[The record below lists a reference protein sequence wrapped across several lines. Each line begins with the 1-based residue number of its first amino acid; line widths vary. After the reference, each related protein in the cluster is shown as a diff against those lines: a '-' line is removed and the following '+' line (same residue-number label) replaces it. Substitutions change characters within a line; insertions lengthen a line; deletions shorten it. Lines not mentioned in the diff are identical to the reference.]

1 MSLPRHLAIIM
12 DGNGRWAEERSL
24 PRVEGHRIGALA
36 VHRTVRS
43 CRELGIGYLTL
54 YAFSAQNWARPSEE
68 VGALMQL
75 LLDYIH
81 RERREILDNDIRLK
95 TIGDTDNLPSF
106 VRLPL
111 RALISESANNRGM
124 VLTLALSYGG
134 REELVRAARTLA
146 FQVDQGERLPDDI
159 DAEAFEAAL
168 YTSGQPDP
176 DLLIRTSGEER
187 LSNFLLWQL
196 AYTELHFVPVCWPDF
211 DREHLDIAL
220 RRFATRERRFGKT
233 SAQVSEP
240 STGPRTTSDLEEPPC

>member
-36 VHRTVRS
+36 VHRPVRS

-159 DAEAFEAAL
+159 VA
-168 YTSGQPDP
+168 
-176 DLLIRTSGEER
+176 
-187 LSNFLLWQL
+187 
-196 AYTELHFVPVCWPDF
+196 
-211 DREHLDIAL
+211 
-220 RRFATRERRFGKT
+220 
-233 SAQVSEP
+233 
-240 STGPRTTSDLEEPPC
+240 

>member
-95 TIGDTDNLPSF
+95 TIGDTRSRRPHP
-106 VRLPL
+106 RLP
-111 RALISESANNRGM
+111 
-124 VLTLALSYGG
+124 G
-134 REELVRAARTLA
+134 RSGRAAT
-146 FQVDQGERLPDDI
+146 
-159 DAEAFEAAL
+159 
-168 YTSGQPDP
+168 
-176 DLLIRTSGEER
+176 
-187 LSNFLLWQL
+187 
-196 AYTELHFVPVCWPDF
+196 
-211 DREHLDIAL
+211 
-220 RRFATRERRFGKT
+220 
-233 SAQVSEP
+233 
-240 STGPRTTSDLEEPPC
+240 